1 MELTVLAGL
10 IASVELP
17 GKLVLRVLGA
27 LAPGAGAGGG
37 GAGADARRTGRR
49 NGWRLVRL
57 LLLNT
62 LVAISIGLLVANV
75 VQPGRWTRGRSRRRC
90 DRQRRQANPLT
101 QFLDN
106 VPKSLLG
113 PLGDDGRVLSVIF
126 LALAFGIALRRLKH
140 EPIGNVDELT
150 PVAFDALVIVLHWV
164 LEVIPL
170 AVFGIVTA
178 IIAQG
183 KYHELVGLGAF
194 VLAVILALL
203 LQAAYYLMRVRLGS
217 WVRPRDLMR
226 GTRDALVM
234 AFSTGSSTATMPVT
248 YACLKDR
255 VGLRE
260 QSASMGAWSARTSIT
275 TAPPSTRRWR
285 RCLSPRRWASIFRL
299 DQQLIV
305 VLTSIVASVGAAG
318 IPEAGS

>member
-27 LAPGAGAGGG
+27 LAPALVLVAVIRALMHAELGGRNRLAAGEAAAVEHGGG
-37 GAGADARRTGRR
+37 DFDRPGGGQRGAAGKLDDD
-49 NGWRLVRL
+49 WRPPEV
-57 LLLNT
+57 T
-62 LVAISIGLLVANV
+62 KAAAA
-75 VQPGRWTRGRSRRRC
+75 T
-90 DRQRRQANPLT
+90 NPLT

-106 VPKSLLG
+106 IPKSLFG

-126 LALAFGIALRRLKH
+126 LALAFGIALRRLRH
-140 EPIGNVDELT
+140 EPVGNVDQLT
-150 PVAFDALVIVLHWV
+150 LVAFNALVIVLHWV

-178 IIAQG
+178 LIAHG
-183 KYHELVGLGAF
+183 KFQDFVGLGAF
-194 VLAVILALL
+194 VLSVILALL
-203 LQAAYYLMRVRLGS
+203 LQSAYYLTRIRLGS
-217 WVRPRDLMR
+217 WVRPLELIR

-260 QSASMGAWSARTSIT
+260 SSASMGAWSDRISTT
-275 TAPPSTRRWR
+275 TAPRCTKRWR
-285 RCLSPRRWASIFRL
+285 HCLSPNRWASIFR
-299 DQQLIV
+299 
-305 VLTSIVASVGAAG
+305 SAS
-318 IPEAGS
+318 S